1 MDWRDDGLRL
11 AILMT
16 DGQSN
21 RDSSTCGTTIDAP
34 VIVNAGV
41 CPPPLYYVIG
51 VTDNIDETEL
61 EAIATGPEYIDY
73 LDDIQNTV
81 GFAEIRRRQ
90 TYRSC
95 FKGKD

>member
-1 MDWRDDGLRL
+1 MQDYVLRL
-11 AILMT
+11 
-16 DGQSN
+16 
-21 RDSSTCGTTIDAP
+21 STMSLGLQTTF
-34 VIVNAGV
+34 
-41 CPPPLYYVIG
+41 
-51 VTDNIDETEL
+51 DETEL